1 MKIAFRCMLAAVA
14 ALGAGCFS
22 NDFHQAYPGAPL
34 LPEETC
40 TLRVPA
46 MLDVRAIDGV
56 ATDWSLRV
64 KKGPMQELSLLS
76 GAHQLLVRYYDP
88 TADESRQEIYE
99 VDRIAVAFQ
108 ANPKSVHELQYET
121 WTRNAEMRRAKQKV
135 RVWVTQ
141 IDPGQPV
148 PAPRAAVSA
157 PVSTGAP
164 AAGQP
169 MARGA
174 RGETL
179 QSAWNGLT
187 PGERETFLKW
197 LLAQPQ
203 R

>member
-1 MKIAFRCMLAAVA
+1 MKITCHLVLAAVA

-56 ATDWSLRV
+56 PTSWSLRM
-64 KKGPMQELSLLS
+64 KKGAMQELSLLP
-76 GAHQLLVRYYDP
+76 GHHQLLVRYYDP

-99 VDRIAVAFQ
+99 VDRIEVALQ
-108 ANPKSVHELQYET
+108 ANPQSVHELQYET
-121 WTRNAEMRRAKQKV
+121 WTRNAEMRRAREKV
-135 RVWVTQ
+135 RIRVVE
-141 IDPGQPV
+141 ISPGKPS
-148 PAPRAAVSA
+148 PDPRAAVQR
-157 PVSTGAP
+157 PTP
-164 AAGQP
+164 AGQP
-169 MARGA
+169 ALGGA
-174 RGETL
+174 RIDAL
-179 QSAWNGLT
+179 QNGWNGLT
-187 PGERETFLKW
+187 PADRETFLKW